1 MFTATYALITLLIF
15 VAAVSA
21 VSVVVSRGTVAEPAL
36 ASPFGRVV
44 PSADPAADTLEGGV
58 AYKVYPAAKP
68 GEWQI
73 LTCDSLRD
81 VEDALDNLENNGIL
95 EHDVVALANNC
106 FAVRWKC

>member
-1 MFTATYALITLLIF
+1 MFTVTFALISLMIF
-15 VAAVSA
+15 AVAVAAVSVA
-21 VSVVVSRGTVAEPAL
+21 AMRGAVAEPAL
-36 ASPFGRVV
+36 ASPFGSVG
-44 PSADPAADTLEGGV
+44 SADPAADTLEGGV
-58 AYKVYPAAKP
+58 AYKVYPASKA

-95 EHDVVALANNC
+95 ERDVVTLANNC

>member
-1 MFTATYALITLLIF
+1 MFTVTFALISLLIF
-15 VAAVSA
+15 VAAMAATSVAIGRSA
-21 VSVVVSRGTVAEPAL
+21 VAEPIL
-36 ASPFGRVV
+36 ASPFGKVG
-44 PSADPAADTLEGGV
+44 SADPAADTLEGGV

-95 EHDVVALANNC
+95 ERDVVALANNC

>member
-1 MFTATYALITLLIF
+1 MFTATFALITLLIF

-21 VSVVVSRGTVAEPAL
+21 ASVAVSRAAVAEPAL
-36 ASPFGRVV
+36 ASPFGRVGT
-44 PSADPAADTLEGGV
+44 SDPAADTLEGGV

-95 EHDVVALANNC
+95 ERDVVALANNC

>member
-1 MFTATYALITLLIF
+1 MFTITYALITLMIF
-15 VAAVSA
+15 AGAVAAVSVA
-21 VSVVVSRGTVAEPAL
+21 VSRSTVAEPAL
-36 ASPFGRVV
+36 ASPFGRVG
-44 PSADPAADTLEGGV
+44 SGDPAADTLEGGV

-81 VEDALDNLENNGIL
+81 VEDAIDNLENTGIL
-95 EHDVVALANNC
+95 ERDVVALANNC